1 VNYGYDPM
9 THYDYDSIPVG
20 YYDVVFQQKRG
31 VQSKWHQLK
40 FERVANEFS
49 SGSVHLDVGCG
60 PGSFIS
66 TLPDDIDSTGVDVTN
81 VQVEYARSKY
91 ERPGKRFRVISPG
104 ILPFR
109 QDSFDIVTLLE
120 LVEHISAREAE
131 VLLGEVFRV
140 LRPRGKIVLT
150 TPNYA
155 SLWPL
160 LEILVDRFGG
170 VAYADQHITK
180 YVGSSFRM
188 LITQAGFQDVRV
200 ETCLFSAPFLAA
212 LSWALADRVNRWESA
227 LVARRGGHLLIGTA
241 CKP

>member
-1 VNYGYDPM
+1 MN
-9 THYDYDSIPVG
+9 YDYDSIPAG
-20 YYDVVFQQKRG
+20 YYDVVFRQKRG
-31 VQSKWHQLK
+31 IQSKWHHLR
-40 FERVANEFS
+40 FERVAREVS

-66 TLPDDIDSTGVDVTN
+66 TLPDDVDCIGVDVTS

-91 ERPGKRFRVISPG
+91 GKRGKRFSVIAPG
-104 ILPFR
+104 ILPFSR
-109 QDSFDIVTLLE
+109 DTFDIVTLLE

-140 LRPRGKIVLT
+140 LRPGGKIVLT

-180 YVGSSFRM
+180 YVGSSLRRLIAQIGFR
-188 LITQAGFQDVRV
+188 DVSV
-200 ETCLFSAPFLAA
+200 ETWLFSAPFVAA
-212 LSWALADRVNRWESA
+212 LSWGLADRVNRWESA

>member
-1 VNYGYDPM
+1 
-9 THYDYDSIPVG
+9 
-20 YYDVVFQQKRG
+20 
-31 VQSKWHQLK
+31 
-40 FERVANEFS
+40 
-49 SGSVHLDVGCG
+49 LDVGCG

-66 TLPDDIDSTGVDVTN
+66 TLPDDVDSTGVDVTN
-81 VQVEYARSKY
+81 VQVEYARNKY
-91 ERPGKRFRVISPG
+91 GRRGKRFTVIAPG
-104 ILPFR
+104 VLPFHG
-109 QDSFDIVTLLE
+109 DSFDIVTLLE

-160 LEILVDRFGG
+160 LEILVNRFGG
-170 VAYADQHITK
+170 VAYGDQHITK
-180 YVGSSFRM
+180 YVGASLRR
-188 LITQAGFQDVRV
+188 LIAQAGFREVSV
-200 ETCLFSAPFLAA
+200 ETWLFSAPFVAA
-212 LSWALADRVNRWESA
+212 LSWGLADRVNRWESA